1 MTTVQIEKKNC
12 KLIAHRG
19 LSALEKENTCAAF
32 VAAGVK
38 SYFGIETDL
47 HITKDGRFVLCH
59 NETTKQV
66 AGEDLEIAQ
75 STFDEIRA
83 LTLFDTD
90 GKNKRKDLVI
100 PTLEEYISVC
110 KKYGKTAVLEFKAEM
125 GESEIGKAVDIL
137 KKDGW
142 IENTLFISFH
152 KKNLEWLQKKF
163 PKAKAQY
170 LCNQFDDGWEY
181 CKERGFDIDVYH
193 KGLKEKQV
201 QKAHEAGMK
210 INVWTVDRKQRAE
223 ELIGWGVDFITTNI
237 LE

>member
-19 LSALEKENTCAAF
+19 LSAFEKENTCAAF

-47 HITKDGRFVLCH
+47 RVTKDGRFVLCH
-59 NETTKQV
+59 NENTKQI
-66 AGEDLEIAQ
+66 AGENLEIAQ

-90 GKNKRKDLVI
+90 GKSKRKDLVI

-110 KKYGKTAVLEFKAEM
+110 KKYEKTAVLELKTEVGAE
-125 GESEIGKAVDIL
+125 EIEKIVDIL
-137 KKDGW
+137 KRYEWNNK
-142 IENTLFISFH
+142 TLFISFNR
-152 KKNLEWLQKKF
+152 KNLERLKEKF
-163 PKAKAQY
+163 PKAQAQY

-181 CKERGFDIDVYH
+181 CKERGFDMDVYH
-193 KGLKEKQV
+193 KGLNEQQV
-201 QKAHEAGMK
+201 QKAREAGMK
-210 INVWTVDRKQRAE
+210 INVWTVDRKRRAE